1 MTSLNRFRK
10 PNSTQFLGHVRPA
23 LNYLFYPSIALD
35 YVKIRRLTIK
45 VVTPTVLD
53 SVTPGGDGVHLIT
66 AYTGRLRPK
75 GSLPRRRF

>member
-1 MTSLNRFRK
+1 MTSLKDSGNPIQRNFR
-10 PNSTQFLGHVRPA
+10 GHVRPA